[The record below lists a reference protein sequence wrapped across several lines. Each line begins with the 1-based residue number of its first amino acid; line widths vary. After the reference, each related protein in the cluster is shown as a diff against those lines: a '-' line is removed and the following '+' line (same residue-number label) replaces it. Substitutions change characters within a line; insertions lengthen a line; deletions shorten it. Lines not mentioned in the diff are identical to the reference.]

1 MKEGIE
7 AVGAIIGIMG
17 AIGGFILWIVRH
29 LEKKAMERE
38 AAKQHARMISEKLLH
53 LEANYGR
60 LMEEREEFRKE
71 VREENHRLKE
81 ELEDVRRDF
90 AQFVQQLFFKK

>member
-7 AVGAIIGIMG
+7 AVVAIVGIMS
-17 AIGGFILWIVRH
+17 AVGGFILWIVRH
-29 LEKKAMERE
+29 LEKKAAERE
-38 AAKQHARMISEKLLH
+38 AAKQMAAQIKDKLLH

-71 VREENHRLKE
+71 VRQENQRLKE
-81 ELEDVRRDF
+81 ELEDVRKDF